1 MRAGGGGDMR
11 PSKAVKFVFMVGIV
25 SSLITICF
33 WSTCATRTL
42 DIGGEDRPVFE
53 NQGNFILTQY
63 HKRGTN
69 SINSE
74 GAGAAEVI
82 HPEAYHELECSING
96 EVTIKCRREG
106 NEVYMPFSFIKN
118 YFEVFGEIQET
129 DGYERFEF
137 HHSNSIVH
145 PPRPTYTPGSVFMAF
160 DYYNVEN
167 RERVRCITASEGV
180 PITTQWNKDGYYY
193 PIQVAQ
199 YGLSH
204 HAKHI
209 VNGDPDQTVL
219 EDGEEDNLSDWV
231 MPDKKSQ
238 IKIDTD
244 IERKSRVMEFLTSD
258 SLHTKGV
265 TIVAAEKNNK
275 CITMD
280 IKFVTNGSVTIVV
293 ELTSGENMNIH
304 YIFSNN
310 HISFDGKSNIYY
322 GMGERRSQWIYLA
335 RDLKFDLMKGLLL
348 KVKLDKIKELY
359 GLVKVKEIKFRGHGW
374 LDNLTMSYSVH
385 VEQFYDAANWLVQHQ
400 DERGGWP
407 IMVQRRVVVG
417 VLELPPGWYSAM
429 GQGQAMSV
437 LVRAYLDSKNEKYL
451 KAAISALNLF
461 EVDSSQG
468 GVRAKFLGQL
478 DWYEEY
484 PTTPSSFVLNG
495 FIYSLLGLYD
505 LKETATGAAKDRA
518 ERIYSSGMKSLKAM
532 IGLYDTGVGT
542 FYDLRHITAGIEPN
556 RARWD
561 YHTTHINQL
570 LQLMII
576 DDDEI
581 FKTTVQ
587 RWLGYLKGKKSRHN

>member
-1 MRAGGGGDMR
+1 MR
-11 PSKAVKFVFMVGIV
+11 PSQAIKFVFMVGIV
-25 SSLITICF
+25 SCLITICF
-33 WSTCATRTL
+33 WSTCATRPL
-42 DIGGEDRPVFE
+42 EVGSEDRAE
-53 NQGNFILTQY
+53 YDSQGNFILTKY

-69 SINSE
+69 SINGE
-74 GAGAAEVI
+74 GVESMQVI
-82 HPEAYHELECSING
+82 HPDEYHELECNINS
-96 EVTIKCRREG
+96 ETTIKCRREG
-106 NEVYMPFSFIKN
+106 NEIYMPFSFIKN
-118 YFEVFGEIQET
+118 YFEVFGEVQET

-167 RERVRCITASEGV
+167 RDRVKCVTASEGV
-180 PITTQWNKDGYYY
+180 PITTQWNKDGYHY

-209 VNGDPDQTVL
+209 VNGDPDQIVL

-238 IKIDTD
+238 VKTD
-244 IERKSRVMEFLTSD
+244 RDADKKTRVVEFLTSD
-258 SLHTKGV
+258 SLHTKGI
-265 TIVAAEKNNK
+265 TIVAADKNNK
-275 CITMD
+275 CIIMD
-280 IKFVTNGSVTIVV
+280 VKFVTNGSVTVVV
-293 ELTSGENMNIH
+293 ELTSGETMNIH
-304 YIFSNN
+304 YVFTNN
-310 HISFDGKSNIYY
+310 YISFDGKSNIYY
-322 GMGERRSQWIYLA
+322 GMGERRTHWMRLA

-348 KVKLDKIKELY
+348 KVRLDKIKESY
-359 GLVKVKEIKFRGHGW
+359 GLTRVKEIKFHGHGW
-374 LDNLTMSYSVH
+374 LDNLTLSYSVH

-400 DERGGWP
+400 DQRGGWP
-407 IMVQRRVVVG
+407 IMVQRRVVTG
-417 VLELPPGWYSAM
+417 ILELSPGWYSAM

-437 LVRAYLDSKNEKYL
+437 LVRAYLDSKDDKYL
-451 KAAISALNLF
+451 QVAINALNLF

-468 GVRAKFLGQL
+468 GVRAKFLGQF

-505 LKETATGAAKDRA
+505 LKETASGAGKERA
-518 ERIYSSGMKSLKAM
+518 ERLYNSGMKSLKAM
-532 IGLYDTGVGT
+532 IGMYDSGCGT
-542 FYDLRHITAGIEPN
+542 FYDLRHITVGIEPN